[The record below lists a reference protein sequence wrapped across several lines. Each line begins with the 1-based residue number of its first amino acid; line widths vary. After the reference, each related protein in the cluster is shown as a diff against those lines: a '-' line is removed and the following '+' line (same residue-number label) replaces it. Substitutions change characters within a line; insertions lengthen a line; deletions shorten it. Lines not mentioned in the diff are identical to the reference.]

1 MKPPPPITNRVI
13 PRYNEFA
20 NAPQYTNKSKPNT
33 GFQPISAQ
41 LNSGVRSGSANQRQI
56 AEHIVAPKVATYG
69 AKMARF

>member
-1 MKPPPPITNRVI
+1 MKPPPAATNRII

-20 NAPQYTNKSKPNT
+20 NAPQYTNKSKPNP

-41 LNSGVRSGSANQRQI
+41 LKSGVRSGSANQRQVVEQI
-56 AEHIVAPKVATYG
+56 SAPKVATYG